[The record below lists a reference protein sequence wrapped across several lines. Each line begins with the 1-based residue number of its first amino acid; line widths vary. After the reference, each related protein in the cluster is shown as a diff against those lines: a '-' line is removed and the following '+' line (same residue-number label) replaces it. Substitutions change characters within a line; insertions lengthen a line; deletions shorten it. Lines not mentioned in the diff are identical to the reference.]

1 MPDNKNIEDLILD
14 DKLFSLIFIENDS
27 YYESKIL
34 SFLKNRLNSDL
45 YSTDVFIRDLA
56 EKYNINVI
64 IDELNTFP
72 FGDRKRYFILK
83 NVDKIK
89 KDELPLINDYNLKPN
104 KKVKVFYFSTKSN
117 FKLKVDIEIKFK
129 SNRDNIRDL
138 ILEKLKLSN
147 INLDKNIIDKLLSKI
162 SENRLKVDKEINNII
177 NLRNN
182 SDDISTIMDYI
193 DNNKR
198 EFFNESYSLD
208 IDINK
213 KNRKNL
219 LKNYEKT
226 NFNENI
232 FMEVGRITWKY
243 KLYLKIKILLKD
255 GYKDSEIIEKIKVSK
270 YQYKYIKNEANNL
283 SLNDILK
290 TLIELVKA
298 DKKLKSTDIPSEIIS
313 FNLLKNISKKLII

>member
-56 EKYNINVI
+56 EKYNINGI

-89 KDELPLINDYNLKPN
+89 KDELALINDYNLKPN

-162 SENRLKVDKEINNII
+162 SENRLRVDKEINNII
-177 NLRNN
+177 NLMSN
-182 SDDISTIMDYI
+182 SDDIDTIMDYI

-270 YQYKYIKNEANNL
+270 YQFKYIKNEANNL

-313 FNLLKNISKKLII
+313 FNLLKNISK

>member
-56 EKYNINVI
+56 EKYNINGI

-89 KDELPLINDYNLKPN
+89 KDELTLINDYNLKPN

-147 INLDKNIIDKLLSKI
+147 INLDKNIVDKLLSKI

-177 NLRNN
+177 NLMNN
-182 SDDISTIMDYI
+182 SDDIKTIMDYI

-270 YQYKYIKNEANNL
+270 YQFKYIKNEANNL

-313 FNLLKNISKKLII
+313 FNLLKNISK

>member
-1 MPDNKNIEDLILD
+1 MPDNRNIEDLILD

-313 FNLLKNISKKLII
+313 FNLLKNISK

>member
-1 MPDNKNIEDLILD
+1 MPDNRNIEDLILD

-34 SFLKNRLNSDL
+34 SFLKNRLTSDL

-56 EKYNINVI
+56 EKNDIAEI

-72 FGDRKRYFILK
+72 FGNRNRYFILK
-83 NVDKIK
+83 NIDKIK
-89 KDELPLINDYNLKPN
+89 NDQVVLINNYNLKPN
-104 KKVKVFYFSTKSN
+104 NKVKVFYFSTKSN

-129 SNRDNIRDL
+129 SNRENIRDL
-138 ILEKLKLSN
+138 ISEKLRLSN
-147 INLDKNIIDKLLSKI
+147 INLDRNIIDKLISKI
-162 SENRLKVDKEINNII
+162 SENRLKVDKEVNNII
-177 NLRNN
+177 NLVNN
-182 SDDISTIMDYI
+182 SHDNNTIIDYI
-193 DNNKR
+193 NNNKR

-226 NFNENI
+226 NFNQNI

-243 KLYLKIKILLKD
+243 KLYLKIKILLKN
-255 GYKDSEIIEKIKVSK
+255 GCKDSEIIEKIKVSK
-270 YQYKYIKNEANNL
+270 YQFKYIKNEASNL
-283 SLNDILK
+283 SLNDILR

-298 DKKLKSTDIPSEIIS
+298 DKNLKSTDIPNEIIS
-313 FNLLKNISKKLII
+313 FNLLKNISK

>member
-1 MPDNKNIEDLILD
+1 M
-14 DKLFSLIFIENDS
+14 
-27 YYESKIL
+27 
-34 SFLKNRLNSDL
+34 

-56 EKYNINVI
+56 EKYNINGI

-89 KDELPLINDYNLKPN
+89 KDELALINDYNLKPN

-138 ILEKLKLSN
+138 ILDKLKLSN

-162 SENRLKVDKEINNII
+162 SENRLRVDKEINNII
-177 NLRNN
+177 NLMSN

-290 TLIELVKA
+290 HFQLVEA
-298 DKKLKSTDIPSEIIS
+298 DKKLKSTDIPQ
-313 FNLLKNISKKLII
+313 

>member
-34 SFLKNRLNSDL
+34 SFLKNLLNSDL

-56 EKYNINVI
+56 EKYNINGI

-89 KDELPLINDYNLKPN
+89 KDELTLINDYNLKPN

-147 INLDKNIIDKLLSKI
+147 INLDKNILDKLLSKI

-177 NLRNN
+177 NLMNN
-182 SDDISTIMDYI
+182 SDDIKTTMDYI

-270 YQYKYIKNEANNL
+270 YQFKYIKNEANNL

-313 FNLLKNISKKLII
+313 FNLLKNISK

>member
-1 MPDNKNIEDLILD
+1 M
-14 DKLFSLIFIENDS
+14 
-27 YYESKIL
+27 
-34 SFLKNRLNSDL
+34 
-45 YSTDVFIRDLA
+45 
-56 EKYNINVI
+56 
-64 IDELNTFP
+64 
-72 FGDRKRYFILK
+72 
-83 NVDKIK
+83 
-89 KDELPLINDYNLKPN
+89 
-104 KKVKVFYFSTKSN
+104 
-117 FKLKVDIEIKFK
+117 
-129 SNRDNIRDL
+129 
-138 ILEKLKLSN
+138 
-147 INLDKNIIDKLLSKI
+147 SKI
-162 SENRLKVDKEINNII
+162 SENRLRVDKEINNII
-177 NLRNN
+177 NLMSN
-182 SDDISTIMDYI
+182 SDDIDTIMDYI

-270 YQYKYIKNEANNL
+270 YQFKYIKNEANNL

-313 FNLLKNISKKLII
+313 FNLLKNISK

>member
-34 SFLKNRLNSDL
+34 SFLKNLLNSDL

-56 EKYNINVI
+56 EKYNINGI

-89 KDELPLINDYNLKPN
+89 KDELALINDYNLKPN

-147 INLDKNIIDKLLSKI
+147 INLDKNIVDKLLSKI

-177 NLRNN
+177 NLMNN
-182 SDDISTIMDYI
+182 SDDIKTTMDYI

-270 YQYKYIKNEANNL
+270 YQFKYIKNEANNL

-313 FNLLKNISKKLII
+313 FNLLKNISK

>member
-147 INLDKNIIDKLLSKI
+147 INLDKNIVDKLLSKI

-313 FNLLKNISKKLII
+313 FNLLKNISK

>member
-1 MPDNKNIEDLILD
+1 MPDNKNID
-14 DKLFSLIFIENDS
+14 DS

-56 EKYNINVI
+56 EKYNINGI

-89 KDELPLINDYNLKPN
+89 KDELALINDYNLKPN

-138 ILEKLKLSN
+138 ILDKLKLSN

-243 KLYLKIKILLKD
+243 RLYLKIKILLKD

-313 FNLLKNISKKLII
+313 FNLLKNISK

>member
-56 EKYNINVI
+56 EKYNINGI

-89 KDELPLINDYNLKPN
+89 KDELALINEYNLKPN

-138 ILEKLKLSN
+138 ISDKLKLSN

-162 SENRLKVDKEINNII
+162 SENRLRVDKEINNII
-177 NLRNN
+177 NLMSN
-182 SDDISTIMDYI
+182 SDNIDTIMDYI

-270 YQYKYIKNEANNL
+270 YQFKYIKNEANNL

-313 FNLLKNISKKLII
+313 FNLLKNISK

>member
-56 EKYNINVI
+56 EKYNINGI

-313 FNLLKNISKKLII
+313 FNLLKNISK

>member
-1 MPDNKNIEDLILD
+1 MFAFKKKYFLIIESIKDIDLRDIKKNNKLI
-14 DKLFSLIFIENDS
+14 IIYRN
-27 YYESKIL
+27 
-34 SFLKNRLNSDL
+34 
-45 YSTDVFIRDLA
+45 
-56 EKYNINVI
+56 YN
-64 IDELNTFP
+64 
-72 FGDRKRYFILK
+72 K

-89 KDELPLINDYNLKPN
+89 KDELTLINDYNLKPN

-147 INLDKNIIDKLLSKI
+147 INLDKNIVDKLLSKI

-177 NLRNN
+177 NLMNN
-182 SDDISTIMDYI
+182 SDDIKTTMDYI

-270 YQYKYIKNEANNL
+270 YQFKYIKNEANNL

-313 FNLLKNISKKLII
+313 FNLLKNISK

>member
-56 EKYNINVI
+56 EKYNINGI

-72 FGDRKRYFILK
+72 FGNRNRYFILK
-83 NVDKIK
+83 NIDKIK
-89 KDELPLINDYNLKPN
+89 NDQVELINNYNLKPN
-104 KKVKVFYFSTKSN
+104 NKVKVFYFSTKSN

-138 ILEKLKLSN
+138 ILVKLKLSN

-162 SENRLKVDKEINNII
+162 SENRLRVDKEINNII
-177 NLRNN
+177 NLMSN
-182 SDDISTIMDYI
+182 SDNIDTIMDYI

-270 YQYKYIKNEANNL
+270 YQFKYIKNEANNL

-313 FNLLKNISKKLII
+313 FNLLKNISK

>member
-56 EKYNINVI
+56 EKYNINGI

-89 KDELPLINDYNLKPN
+89 KDELTLINDYNLKPN

-162 SENRLKVDKEINNII
+162 SENRLRVDKEINNII
-177 NLRNN
+177 NLMSN
-182 SDDISTIMDYI
+182 SDDIDTIMDYI

-270 YQYKYIKNEANNL
+270 YQFKYIKNEANNL

-313 FNLLKNISKKLII
+313 FNLLKNISK

>member
-1 MPDNKNIEDLILD
+1 MPDNRSLEDLILD

-34 SFLKNRLNSDL
+34 SFLKNRLSTDL
-45 YSTDVFIRDLA
+45 YSTDVFIRDLT
-56 EKYNINVI
+56 EKNDITEI

-72 FGDRKRYFILK
+72 FGNRKRYFILK
-83 NVDKIK
+83 NIDKVK
-89 KDELPLINDYNLKPN
+89 KDQVALINDYNLKPN
-104 KKVKVFYFSTKSN
+104 DKVKVFYFSTKSN

-129 SNRDNIRDL
+129 SNRENIKDL
-138 ILEKLKLSN
+138 ISEKLRLSN
-147 INLDKNIIDKLLSKI
+147 INLDKNIMDKLISKI
-162 SENRLKVDKEINNII
+162 SENRLKVDKEVDNII
-177 NLRNN
+177 NLVNN
-182 SDDISTIMDYI
+182 SHDKNTIIDYI

-226 NFNENI
+226 NFIENI

-243 KLYLKIKILLKD
+243 KLYLKIKILLTN
-255 GYKDSEIIEKIKVSK
+255 GCKDSEIIEKIKVSK
-270 YQYKYIKNEANNL
+270 YQFKYLKNEANNL
-283 SLNDILK
+283 SLNDILR

-313 FNLLKNISKKLII
+313 FNLLKNISK

>member
-56 EKYNINVI
+56 EKYNINGI

-89 KDELPLINDYNLKPN
+89 KDELALINDYNLKPN

-117 FKLKVDIEIKFK
+117 FKLKVDLEIKFK

-162 SENRLKVDKEINNII
+162 SENRLRVDKEINNII
-177 NLRNN
+177 NLMSN
-182 SDDISTIMDYI
+182 SDDIDTIMDYI

-270 YQYKYIKNEANNL
+270 YQFKYIKNEANNL

-313 FNLLKNISKKLII
+313 FNLLKNISK

>member
-1 MPDNKNIEDLILD
+1 M
-14 DKLFSLIFIENDS
+14 
-27 YYESKIL
+27 
-34 SFLKNRLNSDL
+34 
-45 YSTDVFIRDLA
+45 
-56 EKYNINVI
+56 
-64 IDELNTFP
+64 
-72 FGDRKRYFILK
+72 
-83 NVDKIK
+83 
-89 KDELPLINDYNLKPN
+89 
-104 KKVKVFYFSTKSN
+104 
-117 FKLKVDIEIKFK
+117 DIEIKFK

-138 ILEKLKLSN
+138 ILEKLKLKRSN

-270 YQYKYIKNEANNL
+270 YQYKYINEG
-283 SLNDILK
+283 K
-290 TLIELVKA
+290 
-298 DKKLKSTDIPSEIIS
+298 
-313 FNLLKNISKKLII
+313 

>member
-56 EKYNINVI
+56 EKYNINGI

-89 KDELPLINDYNLKPN
+89 KDELALINDYNLKPN

-138 ILEKLKLSN
+138 ILDKLKLSN
-147 INLDKNIIDKLLSKI
+147 INLDRNIIDKLLSKI
-162 SENRLKVDKEINNII
+162 SENRLRVDKEINNII
-177 NLRNN
+177 NLMSN
-182 SDDISTIMDYI
+182 SDDIDTIMDYI

-270 YQYKYIKNEANNL
+270 YQFKYIKNEANNL

-313 FNLLKNISKKLII
+313 FNLLKNISK

>member
-56 EKYNINVI
+56 EKYNINGI

-89 KDELPLINDYNLKPN
+89 KDELALINDYNLKPN

-138 ILEKLKLSN
+138 ILDKLKLSN

-162 SENRLKVDKEINNII
+162 SENRLRVDKEINNII
-177 NLRNN
+177 NLMSN
-182 SDDISTIMDYI
+182 SDDIDTITDYI

-270 YQYKYIKNEANNL
+270 YQFKYIKNEANNL

-313 FNLLKNISKKLII
+313 FNLLKNISK

>member
-56 EKYNINVI
+56 EKYNINGI

-89 KDELPLINDYNLKPN
+89 KDELALINDYNLKPN
-104 KKVKVFYFSTKSN
+104 KKIKVFYFSTKSN

-138 ILEKLKLSN
+138 ILDKLKLSN

-162 SENRLKVDKEINNII
+162 SENRLRVDKEINNII
-177 NLRNN
+177 NLMSN
-182 SDDISTIMDYI
+182 SDDIDTIMDYI

-270 YQYKYIKNEANNL
+270 YQFKYIKNEANNL

-313 FNLLKNISKKLII
+313 FNLLKNISK

>member
-34 SFLKNRLNSDL
+34 SFLKNLLSSDL

-56 EKYNINVI
+56 EKYNINGI
-64 IDELNTFP
+64 IDELNTSP

-313 FNLLKNISKKLII
+313 FNLLKNISK

>member
-56 EKYNINVI
+56 EKYNINGI

-89 KDELPLINDYNLKPN
+89 KDELALINDYNLRPN

-129 SNRDNIRDL
+129 SNRENIRDL
-138 ILEKLKLSN
+138 ILEKLRLSN
-147 INLDKNIIDKLLSKI
+147 INLDRNIIDKLISKI
-162 SENRLKVDKEINNII
+162 SENRLKVDKEVNNII
-177 NLRNN
+177 NLMSN
-182 SDDISTIMDYI
+182 SDDIDTIMDYI

-270 YQYKYIKNEANNL
+270 YQFKYIKNEANNL

-313 FNLLKNISKKLII
+313 FNLLKNISK

>member
-56 EKYNINVI
+56 EKYNINGI

-138 ILEKLKLSN
+138 ILDKLKLSN

-162 SENRLKVDKEINNII
+162 SENRLRVDKEINNII
-177 NLRNN
+177 NLMSN
-182 SDDISTIMDYI
+182 SDDIDTIMDYI

-270 YQYKYIKNEANNL
+270 YQFKYIKNEANNL

-313 FNLLKNISKKLII
+313 FNLLKNISK

>member
-34 SFLKNRLNSDL
+34 SFLKNLLNSDL

-56 EKYNINVI
+56 EKYNINGI

-89 KDELPLINDYNLKPN
+89 KDELTLINDYNLKPN

-147 INLDKNIIDKLLSKI
+147 INLDKNIVDKLLSKI

-177 NLRNN
+177 NLMNN
-182 SDDISTIMDYI
+182 SDDIKTIMDYI

-270 YQYKYIKNEANNL
+270 YQFKYIKNEANNL

-290 TLIELVKA
+290 TLIELVKT

-313 FNLLKNISKKLII
+313 FNLLKNISK

>member
-34 SFLKNRLNSDL
+34 SFLKNLLNSDL

-56 EKYNINVI
+56 EKYNINGI

-147 INLDKNIIDKLLSKI
+147 INLDKNIVDKLLSKI

-177 NLRNN
+177 NLMNN
-182 SDDISTIMDYI
+182 SDDIKTIMDYI

-270 YQYKYIKNEANNL
+270 YQFKYIKNEANNL

-313 FNLLKNISKKLII
+313 FNLLKNISK

>member
-56 EKYNINVI
+56 EKYNINGI

-89 KDELPLINDYNLKPN
+89 KDELALINDYNLKPN

-138 ILEKLKLSN
+138 ILDKLKLSN

-162 SENRLKVDKEINNII
+162 SENRLRVDKEINNII
-177 NLRNN
+177 NLMSN
-182 SDDISTIMDYI
+182 SDDIDTIMDYI

-270 YQYKYIKNEANNL
+270 YQFKYIKNEANNL

-290 TLIELVKA
+290 TLIELVKT

-313 FNLLKNISKKLII
+313 FNLLKNISK

>member
-56 EKYNINVI
+56 EKYNINGI

-89 KDELPLINDYNLKPN
+89 KDELTLINDYNLKPN

-138 ILEKLKLSN
+138 ILDKLKLSN

-162 SENRLKVDKEINNII
+162 SENRLRVDKEINNII
-177 NLRNN
+177 NLMSN
-182 SDDISTIMDYI
+182 SDDIDTIMDYI

-313 FNLLKNISKKLII
+313 FNLLKNISK

>member
-1 MPDNKNIEDLILD
+1 MPDNRSLEDLILD

-34 SFLKNRLNSDL
+34 SFLKNRLSSDL

-56 EKYNINVI
+56 EKNDITEI
-64 IDELNTFP
+64 IDELNTYP
-72 FGDRKRYFILK
+72 FGNRKRYFILK
-83 NVDKIK
+83 NIDKVK
-89 KDELPLINDYNLKPN
+89 KDQVALISDYNLKPN
-104 KKVKVFYFSTKSN
+104 DKVKVFYFSTKSN

-129 SNRDNIRDL
+129 SNRENIKDL
-138 ILEKLKLSN
+138 ISEKLRLSN
-147 INLDKNIIDKLLSKI
+147 INLDKNIMDKLISKI
-162 SENRLKVDKEINNII
+162 SENRLKVDKEVDNII
-177 NLRNN
+177 NLVNN
-182 SDDISTIMDYI
+182 SHDKNTIIDYI

-198 EFFNESYSLD
+198 DFFNESYSLD

-226 NFNENI
+226 NFIENI

-243 KLYLKIKILLKD
+243 KLYLKIKILLTN
-255 GYKDSEIIEKIKVSK
+255 GCKDSEIIEKIKVSK
-270 YQYKYIKNEANNL
+270 YQFKYLKNEANNL
-283 SLNDILK
+283 SLSDILR

-298 DKKLKSTDIPSEIIS
+298 DKKLKSTDIPNEIIS
-313 FNLLKNISKKLII
+313 FNLLKNISK

>member
-1 MPDNKNIEDLILD
+1 MPDNRSLEDLILD

-34 SFLKNRLNSDL
+34 SFLKNRLSTDL
-45 YSTDVFIRDLA
+45 YSTDVFIRDLT
-56 EKYNINVI
+56 EKNDITEI

-72 FGDRKRYFILK
+72 FGNRKRYFILK
-83 NVDKIK
+83 NIDKVK
-89 KDELPLINDYNLKPN
+89 KDQVALINDYNLKPN
-104 KKVKVFYFSTKSN
+104 DKVKVFYFSTKFN

-129 SNRDNIRDL
+129 SNRENIKDL
-138 ILEKLKLSN
+138 ISEKLRLSN
-147 INLDKNIIDKLLSKI
+147 INLDKNIMDKLISKI
-162 SENRLKVDKEINNII
+162 SENRLKVDKEVDNII
-177 NLRNN
+177 NLVNN
-182 SDDISTIMDYI
+182 SHDKNTIIDYI

-226 NFNENI
+226 NFIENI

-243 KLYLKIKILLKD
+243 KLYLKIKILLTN
-255 GYKDSEIIEKIKVSK
+255 GCKDSEIIEKIKVSK
-270 YQYKYIKNEANNL
+270 YQFKYLKNEANNL
-283 SLNDILK
+283 SLNDILR

-313 FNLLKNISKKLII
+313 FNLLKNISK

>member
-56 EKYNINVI
+56 EKYNINGI

-89 KDELPLINDYNLKPN
+89 KDELALINEYNLKPN

-138 ILEKLKLSN
+138 ILDKLKLSN

-162 SENRLKVDKEINNII
+162 SENRLRVDKEINNII
-177 NLRNN
+177 NLMSN
-182 SDDISTIMDYI
+182 SDDIDTIMDYI

-198 EFFNESYSLD
+198 EFFNESYSLY

-270 YQYKYIKNEANNL
+270 YQFKYIKNEANNL

-313 FNLLKNISKKLII
+313 FNLLKNISK

>member
-1 MPDNKNIEDLILD
+1 MPDNRSLEDLILD

-34 SFLKNRLNSDL
+34 SFLKNRLSTDL
-45 YSTDVFIRDLA
+45 YSTDVFIRDLT
-56 EKYNINVI
+56 EKNDITEI

-72 FGDRKRYFILK
+72 FGNRKRYFILK
-83 NVDKIK
+83 NIDKVK
-89 KDELPLINDYNLKPN
+89 KDQVALINDYNLKPN
-104 KKVKVFYFSTKSN
+104 DKVKVFYFSTKSN

-129 SNRDNIRDL
+129 SDRENIKDL
-138 ILEKLKLSN
+138 ISEKLRLSN
-147 INLDKNIIDKLLSKI
+147 INLDKNIMDKLISKI
-162 SENRLKVDKEINNII
+162 SENRLKVDKEVDNII
-177 NLRNN
+177 NLVNN
-182 SDDISTIMDYI
+182 SHDKNTIIDYI

-226 NFNENI
+226 NFIENI

-243 KLYLKIKILLKD
+243 KLYLKIKILLTN
-255 GYKDSEIIEKIKVSK
+255 GCKDSEIIEKIKVSK
-270 YQYKYIKNEANNL
+270 YQFKYLKNEANNL
-283 SLNDILK
+283 SLNDILR

-313 FNLLKNISKKLII
+313 FNLLKNISK

>member
-34 SFLKNRLNSDL
+34 SFLKNLLNSDL

-56 EKYNINVI
+56 EKYNINGI

-89 KDELPLINDYNLKPN
+89 KDELTLINDYNLKPN

-162 SENRLKVDKEINNII
+162 SENRLRVDKEINNII
-177 NLRNN
+177 NLMSN
-182 SDDISTIMDYI
+182 SDDIDTIMDYI

-270 YQYKYIKNEANNL
+270 YQFKYIKNEANNL

-313 FNLLKNISKKLII
+313 FNLLKNISK

>member
-56 EKYNINVI
+56 EKYNINGI

-89 KDELPLINDYNLKPN
+89 KDELALINDYNLKPN

-138 ILEKLKLSN
+138 ILDKLKLSN

-177 NLRNN
+177 NLMNN
-182 SDDISTIMDYI
+182 SDDIKTIMDYI

-270 YQYKYIKNEANNL
+270 YQFKYIKNEANNL

-313 FNLLKNISKKLII
+313 FNLLKNISK